1 MGARRRIGAVTTV
14 VVASA
19 LLAAAC
25 GRSANSAGSSSAGN
39 ISPTKGLVAA
49 TAAGTK
55 TVPSVVWAVYRDV
68 NSLDPIFAF
77 DYPENTADS
86 LMCES
91 LLRQTPD
98 GSLQPGLASVANPSP
113 TTMVFTLRP
122 GVKFWDGHP
131 VTPADVV
138 YSLDRNTD
146 PKLGGFYSLVF
157 NRVKSIAA
165 TSSTQVTITL
175 KQPDYW
181 LQGELASMP
190 GIIIEKAFAE
200 KQGKNY
206 GTPAGSIMCTGAYMF
221 KSWNPGVGV
230 IAVRNPHYWNP
241 SVHPLVDQITIK
253 GVPDVSSFTSGM
265 LTGAIQGSYNFALST
280 LNQLKSSSA
289 VKVWQGPGWSTDAFI
304 VSSFK
309 GVLGSL
315 KVRQAL
321 SLALNRQAIIN
332 SVYRGAALM
341 PRWLSNP
348 GTFGYGKSV
357 FNAAYDSSP
366 VLTQN
371 IAEAKKLV
379 QQAGATGKTFTIGTS
394 SQLANIA
401 AVTGDYQ
408 AAAQAIG
415 LKVVLKSVSAQN
427 YINFFIDPKA
437 RAGIDGFLT
446 VNYGD
451 YADPAALLSTLVLPG
466 GSQNYT
472 NFNNPQITAAM
483 EQARSTANLNK
494 RAALVAKAEKLAMQ
508 QLPWIPN
515 VQPTSLLL
523 LGKGLTG
530 AVASFAYMFAPW
542 ADSLGGSG

>member
-1 MGARRRIGAVTTV
+1 LGRVTTV

-91 LLRQTPD
+91 LLRQAPD

-165 TSSTQVTITL
+165 TNSTQVTITL

-437 RAGIDGFLT
+437 RVGIDGFLT

>member
-1 MGARRRIGAVTTV
+1 MGARRRIGAVTA
-14 VVASA
+14 VVAACA

-25 GRSANSAGSSSAGN
+25 GRSANSAGSSTTGN

-55 TVPSVVWAVYRDV
+55 TVPSLTWAVYRDV
-68 NSLDPIFAF
+68 NSLDPIYAF

-91 LLRQTPD
+91 LLRQAPD

-131 VTPADVV
+131 VTSADVV

-157 NRVKSIAA
+157 DRVKSIAA
-165 TSSTQVTITL
+165 TGSAQVTITL

-181 LQGELASMP
+181 LEGELASIP
-190 GIIIEKAFAE
+190 GMIIEKAFAQ

-265 LTGAIQGSYNFALST
+265 LTGGIQGSYNFALST
-280 LNQLKSSSA
+280 LNQLKSSSV

-515 VQPTSLLL
+515 VQPTSILL

-542 ADSLGGSG
+542 ADGLGGSG

>member
-1 MGARRRIGAVTTV
+1 MGARRRIGAVTAA
-14 VVASA
+14 VAACA

-25 GRSANSAGSSSAGN
+25 GRSVNSASSPAAGN
-39 ISPTKGLVAA
+39 ISPTKGLV
-49 TAAGTK
+49 TSTPAGTK
-55 TVPSVVWAVYRDV
+55 TVPSMVWAVYRDV
-68 NSLDPIFAF
+68 NSLDPIYAF

-91 LLRQTPD
+91 LLRQAPD

-131 VTPADVV
+131 VTSADVV

-146 PKLGGFYSLVF
+146 PKLGGFYPLVF

-190 GIIIEKAFAE
+190 GIIIEKAFAQ

-265 LTGAIQGSYNFALST
+265 LTGAIQGSFNFALST
-280 LNQLKSSSA
+280 LNQLKSSSK
-289 VKVWQGPGWSTDAFI
+289 VRVWQGPGWSTDAFI

-309 GVLGSL
+309 GVLGD
-315 KVRQAL
+315 VRVRRAL

-357 FNAAYDSSP
+357 FTAAYNSSP
-366 VLTQN
+366 VLAQN
-371 IAEAKKLV
+371 LAEAKKLV

-394 SQLANIA
+394 SQLANIS

-427 YINFFIDPKA
+427 YINFFTDPKA

-472 NFNNPQITAAM
+472 NFNNPKITADL
-483 EQARSTANLNK
+483 ENARSTANLNK
-494 RAALVAKAEKLAMQ
+494 RAALVADAEKLTMQ
-508 QLPWIPN
+508 QMPWIPN

-542 ADSLGGSG
+542 ADGLGGSG

>member
-1 MGARRRIGAVTTV
+1 MGARRRIGAVTA
-14 VVASA
+14 VVAACA

-25 GRSANSAGSSSAGN
+25 GRSANSAGSSTTGN

-55 TVPSVVWAVYRDV
+55 TVPSLTWAVYRDV
-68 NSLDPIFAF
+68 NSLDPIYAF

-91 LLRQTPD
+91 LLRQAPD

-131 VTPADVV
+131 VTSADVV

-157 NRVKSIAA
+157 DRVKSIAA
-165 TSSTQVTITL
+165 TGSAQVTITL

-181 LQGELASMP
+181 LEGELASIP
-190 GIIIEKAFAE
+190 GIIIEKAFAQ

-265 LTGAIQGSYNFALST
+265 LTGGIQGSYNFALST
-280 LNQLKSSSA
+280 LNQLKSSSV

>member
-1 MGARRRIGAVTTV
+1 MGARRRIGAVTAA
-14 VVASA
+14 VAACA

-25 GRSANSAGSSSAGN
+25 GRSVNSASSPAAGN
-39 ISPTKGLVAA
+39 ISPTKGLV
-49 TAAGTK
+49 TSTPAGTK
-55 TVPSVVWAVYRDV
+55 TVPSMVWAVYRDV

-91 LLRQTPD
+91 LLRQAPN
-98 GSLQPGLASVANPSP
+98 GALQPGLASVADPSP

-146 PKLGGFYSLVF
+146 PKLGGFYPLVF
-157 NRVKSIAA
+157 NRVKSTAA
-165 TSSTQVTITL
+165 TGSNQVTITL

-190 GIIIEKAFAE
+190 GIIIEKAFAQ

-230 IAVRNPHYWNP
+230 VAVRNPHYWNS

-265 LTGAIQGSYNFALST
+265 LTGGIQGSYSFGLST
-280 LNQLKSSSA
+280 LNQLKRSSA

-357 FNAAYDSSP
+357 FTSAYDSSP

-371 IAEAKKLV
+371 LAKAKQLV

-394 SQLANIA
+394 SQLANIS

-427 YINFFIDPKA
+427 YINFFTDPKA

-466 GSQNYT
+466 GSQNYDNYNDPKT
-472 NFNNPQITAAM
+472 TSLL
-483 EQARSTANLNK
+483 EQARGTADPGQ
-494 RAALVAKAEKLAMQ
+494 RAALVAQAEQLAAKN
-508 QLPWIPN
+508 LPWIPD
-515 VQPTSLLL
+515 VQPTSVLITS
-523 LGKGLTG
+523 KNLTG

-542 ADSLGGSG
+542 ADSLGGTG

>member
-1 MGARRRIGAVTTV
+1 V
-14 VVASA
+14 S
-19 LLAAAC
+19 
-25 GRSANSAGSSSAGN
+25 
-39 ISPTKGLVAA
+39 
-49 TAAGTK
+49 
-55 TVPSVVWAVYRDV
+55 
-68 NSLDPIFAF
+68 
-77 DYPENTADS
+77 
-86 LMCES
+86 
-91 LLRQTPD
+91 
-98 GSLQPGLASVANPSP
+98 
-113 TTMVFTLRP
+113 
-122 GVKFWDGHP
+122 
-131 VTPADVV
+131 
-138 YSLDRNTD
+138 
-146 PKLGGFYSLVF
+146 
-157 NRVKSIAA
+157 SIAA
-165 TSSTQVTITL
+165 TGSNQVTITL

-181 LQGELASMP
+181 LEGELASMP

-230 IAVRNPHYWNP
+230 VAVRNPHYWNS
-241 SVHPLVDQITIK
+241 SVHPLIGQITIK
-253 GVPDVSSFTSGM
+253 GAPDISAFTSAM
-265 LTGAIQGSYNFALST
+265 LTGAIQGSYQFGLAT
-280 LNQLKSSSA
+280 LNQLKNSSA
-289 VKVWQGPGWSTDAFI
+289 VKVYQGPGWSTDAFI

-309 GVLGSL
+309 GALGDL
-315 KVRQAL
+315 RVRRAL
-321 SLALNRQAIIN
+321 SLALNRQAIVN
-332 SVYRGAALM
+332 SVYKGAALM

-348 GTFGYGKSV
+348 GTFGYGKAV
-357 FNAAYDSSP
+357 FTAAYDASP

-371 IAEAKKLV
+371 IATAKKLV
-379 QQAGATGKTFTIGTS
+379 QQAGATGKTITIGTS

-408 AAAQAIG
+408 AAAQAVG

-451 YADPAALLSTLVLPG
+451 YADPAAMLATLVLPG

-472 NFNNPQITAAM
+472 NFNNPKITADM
-483 EQARSTANLNK
+483 EQARSTANLNQ
-494 RAALVAKAEKLAMQ
+494 RAALVAQAEKLTLQ

-515 VQPTSLLL
+515 VQPTSLLV

>member
-1 MGARRRIGAVTTV
+1 MGARRRIGAVTAA
-14 VVASA
+14 VAACA

-25 GRSANSAGSSSAGN
+25 GRSVNSASSPAAGN
-39 ISPTKGLVAA
+39 ISPTKGLV
-49 TAAGTK
+49 TSTPAGTK
-55 TVPSVVWAVYRDV
+55 TVPSMVWAVYRDV
-68 NSLDPIFAF
+68 NSLDPIYAF

-91 LLRQTPD
+91 LLRQAPD

-131 VTPADVV
+131 VTSADVV

-146 PKLGGFYSLVF
+146 PKLGGFYPLVF

-190 GIIIEKAFAE
+190 GIIIEKAFAQ

-253 GVPDVSSFTSGM
+253 GVPDVSTFTSGM
-265 LTGAIQGSYNFALST
+265 LTGGIQGSYSFGLST
-280 LNQLKSSSA
+280 LNQLKNSSA
-289 VKVWQGPGWSTDAFI
+289 VKVYQGPGWSTDAFI

-321 SLALNRQAIIN
+321 SLALNRQGIVN

-357 FNAAYDSSP
+357 FTAAYDSSP

-371 IAEAKKLV
+371 LAEAKKLV
-379 QQAGATGKTFTIGTS
+379 QQAGATGKMFTIGTS
-394 SQLANIA
+394 SQLANIS

-472 NFNNPQITAAM
+472 NFNNPQITAAL

-494 RAALVAKAEKLAMQ
+494 RAELVAKAEKLAMQ

-515 VQPTSLLL
+515 VQPTSILL

-542 ADSLGGSG
+542 ADGLGGSG

>member
-1 MGARRRIGAVTTV
+1 MVSRRSRWVVTA
-14 VVASA
+14 VVAACA
-19 LLAAAC
+19 LTAAAC
-25 GRSANSAGSSSAGN
+25 GRSASSAGSSTSGN
-39 ISPTKGLVAA
+39 ISPTQGLVAA
-49 TAAGTK
+49 TPAGTK
-55 TVPSVVWAVYRDV
+55 TVSSLTWAVYRDV
-68 NSLDPIFAF
+68 NSLDPIYAF

-91 LLRQTPD
+91 LLRQAPD
-98 GSLQPGLASVANPSP
+98 GSLQPGLATVSNPSP
-113 TTMVFTLRP
+113 TTIVFTLRP

-146 PKLGGFYSLVF
+146 PALGGFYPLVF

-165 TSSTQVTITL
+165 TGSNQVTITL

-181 LQGELASMP
+181 LEGELSSMP
-190 GIIIEKAFAE
+190 GIIIEKAFAQKE
-200 KQGKNY
+200 GKNY

-230 IAVRNPHYWNP
+230 VAVANPHYWNP
-241 SVHPLVDQITIK
+241 SVHPLVKQITIK
-253 GVPDVSSFTSGM
+253 GAPDISSFTSGM
-265 LTGAIQGSYNFALST
+265 LTSAIQGSYQFALPT
-280 LNQLKSSSA
+280 LDQLKNSST
-289 VKVWQGPGWSTDAFI
+289 VKVYQGPGWSTDAFI

-321 SLALNRQAIIN
+321 SLALNRQGIIN
-332 SVYRGAALM
+332 SVYKGAALM

-357 FNAAYDSSP
+357 FTAAYDSSP

-371 IAEAKKLV
+371 LTEAKKLV

-394 SQLANIA
+394 SQLANIS
-401 AVTGDYQ
+401 AVTGAYQ

-427 YINFFIDPKA
+427 YINFFTDPKA

-472 NFNNPQITAAM
+472 NFNNPKITADL
-483 EQARSTANLNK
+483 ENARSTANLDK
-494 RAALVAKAEKLAMQ
+494 RAALVAQAEKLSMQ
-508 QLPWIPN
+508 QLPWIPD

-523 LGKGLTG
+523 LSKNLTG

-542 ADSLGGSG
+542 ANSLGGSG